1 MIIEP
6 TSQNI
11 KLITQKFLQGE
22 IIIFPTDTVF
32 GIGCIATNNKTIEK
46 IYKLKERD
54 LSKSLLINVANF
66 KTLKKI
72 AIPDSRTRILINNFK
87 KESISFILKYNS
99 QIKLSPYVIKNNCI
113 GVRIPKNKVLIK
125 ILQSIKIPIVSTSCN
140 KSGNSHVTNSEEA
153 EKIFGKNVLII
164 KETEKLSNIPS
175 TIIDLSTSKTKY
187 IREGSVKFSS
197 IEIILNSNL

>member
-6 TSQNI
+6 TSENI

-32 GIGCIATNNKTIEK
+32 GIGCIATNNKAIEK

-87 KESISFILKYNS
+87 KESISFILKYNY

-140 KSGNSHVTNSEEA
+140 KSGNSHVINSEEA
-153 EKIFGKNVLII
+153 EKIFGKNILII

>member
-153 EKIFGKNVLII
+153 EKIFGKNILII

>member
-32 GIGCIATNNKTIEK
+32 GIGCIATNNKAIEK

-72 AIPDSRTRILINNFK
+72 AIPDSRTRILINNF

-140 KSGNSHVTNSEEA
+140 KSGNSHVINSEEA
-153 EKIFGKNVLII
+153 EKIFGKNILII